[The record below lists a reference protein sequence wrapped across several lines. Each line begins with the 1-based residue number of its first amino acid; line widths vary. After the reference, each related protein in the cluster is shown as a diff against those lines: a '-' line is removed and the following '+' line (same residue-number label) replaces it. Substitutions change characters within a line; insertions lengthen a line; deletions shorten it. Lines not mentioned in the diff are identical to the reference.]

1 MRSRRDVNIAMSV
14 VIHIRLIV
22 SVTIIPITFSDY
34 HNRYTGLKRPIDNK
48 LANITTFDNFS
59 WFSLHLY
66 HYYWK
71 RFYYIIFPIFIQ
83 QFSFVLIIYNI

>member
-14 VIHIRLIV
+14 VIHTRLIV
-22 SVTIIPITFSDY
+22 GVPIIPITFKNAHSI
-34 HNRYTGLKRPIDNK
+34 YTGLKRLINNK
-48 LANITTFDNFS
+48 LANNTTLADFS
-59 WFSLHLY
+59 YFSLHLY

-83 QFSFVLIIYNI
+83 QFLFVLIIYNT